1 MINKKLV
8 NNLVVVAIAVLAGGF
23 IIYSFK
29 SKSDLSEQLNSVL
42 NDTLKEK
49 EQLQESLSQM
59 EQTIGQKEEQ
69 LRALSNAQSLRD
81 SLDSAQATIGKL
93 NQDLDRVN
101 REKIALQDAQL
112 GASGR
117 LQSTTKEY
125 MRTLEETKT
134 LKAEIARLNKE
145 KDISFTQKRIEELNK
160 SLEAKNQE
168 LLKQKAE
175 FEKIKSEYQTLH
187 ESNRDL
193 EKRIKELDQGV
204 LQSSGQAA
212 GQAASLRQ
220 LQNTI
225 AELKNAV
232 QDKEAQIRQL
242 QGQAEKGRDM
252 AGSGSGAGRL
262 QRLLD
267 DMTAANKDLKV
278 QLADLNDELIAA
290 RKELKD
296 LRAGK
301 GAGGSQEQ
309 VNRLS
314 EILMKKELEIDKARK
329 EAMAAQEQILV
340 LQSKVAQVEG
350 TLNASRVNLDKIREL
365 ESERI
370 SMQSRVNEMESNFN
384 KKKELADSLQKNVD
398 YLTQQLSRAQ
408 EEKKS
413 AMERLSRVD
422 SSAREDV
429 DRERS
434 RSSEINVL
442 YNSLKTQV
450 AQYAETLTQ
459 KEMELEQ
466 KRQDMALMRDEMG
479 QFKLR
484 ADALEKELA
493 DVRERQKKTLDDLV
507 MAMRLNSALQ
517 ERLMGISPSAGSD
530 TYITDSE
537 AKKKAE
543 DLRRRIEVILE
554 PEKR

>member
-49 EQLQESLSQM
+49 EQLQESLSHM

-212 GQAASLRQ
+212 SLRE

-252 AGSGSGAGRL
+252 AGSSSGAGRL
-262 QRLLD
+262 QRLID
-267 DMTAANKDLKV
+267 DMTAANKDLKA

-301 GAGGSQEQ
+301 GAAGSQEQ

-466 KRQDMALMRDEMG
+466 KRQDMALLRDEMG
-479 QFKLR
+479 QYKLR

-517 ERLMGISPSAGSD
+517 ERLMGISPSAGSE